1 MIEDT
6 FIIKSNDFEVPK
18 EQYDLLL
25 KFAGQA
31 MQSLITTI
39 KINDDEEYNY
49 LFLAKDAFRFAEA
62 MLETYKDY
70 YDSK

>member
-6 FIIKSNDFEVPK
+6 LVIKSNVFEVPK
-18 EQYDLLL
+18 EQHDLLL

-39 KINDDEEYNY
+39 RINDGEDYNY
-49 LFLAKDAFRFAEA
+49 TFLARDAFKFAEA

-70 YDSK
+70 YER